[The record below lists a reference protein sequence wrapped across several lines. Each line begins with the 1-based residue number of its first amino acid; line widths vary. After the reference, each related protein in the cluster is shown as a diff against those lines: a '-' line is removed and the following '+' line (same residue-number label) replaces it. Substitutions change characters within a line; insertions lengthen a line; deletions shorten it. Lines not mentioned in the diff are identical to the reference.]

1 MQFSKIQLIALTI
14 LLASYGVVAAA
25 SNLLQFICGLGMILG
40 AAAWLLFVT
49 LRQKNTTPRSNRQ
62 LQAPWLVLVIGFV
75 LMLIGLFVFVPAAER
90 LAIEQYLI
98 AQSQGYQFEDLEGI
112 DGVGL
117 GIMLFYIVIC
127 LPISLLTGLIGT
139 SCSKIFRKSGIGRY
153 SLASAL
159 MLSPLFSGTYILF
172 HYWLIHGSGRIGG

>member
-1 MQFSKIQLIALTI
+1 MQFSKTQLIAITI

-25 SNLLQFICGLGMILG
+25 SSLLQFICGLGIILG

-49 LRQKNTTPRSNRQ
+49 LRPQNTTPRSNRQ
-62 LQAPWLVLVIGFV
+62 LQAPWLVLVIGIV

-117 GIMLFYIVIC
+117 SIMLLYTVIC
-127 LPISLLTGLIGT
+127 LPISLLAGLIGT
-139 SCSKIFRKSGIGRY
+139 SCSKIFKESGIGRY
-153 SLASAL
+153 SLAAAL
-159 MLSPLFSGTYILF
+159 ALSPLVSGTYMVF
-172 HYWLIHGSGRIGG
+172 HYLLIHWSGRIEA